1 MFEDPE
7 ALRTILGALDSLIAL
22 GIAIWIITVGIK
34 RFDSMQERHQKF
46 TEMVLAQQQ
55 NNNDE
60 LMQLVSTL
68 CVQPVANPTPLKLK
82 EAPG

>member
-1 MFEDPE
+1 MLEDPE

-34 RFDSMQERHQKF
+34 RFDTMQERHQKF

-68 CVQPVANPTPLKLK
+68 CIQPLNPTPPKLK
-82 EAPG
+82 EAPA